1 MATRI
6 HKAYLQFSTLYR
18 EAATQAQYKALE
30 AGGKPRFNEMPLGLP
45 IPPICRYVQG
55 AVIDMTPLKPI
66 ATRIVTMPADTVR
79 DVLTK
84 LMVLCH
90 FCPDEPDVAHAM
102 KALFGTDN
110 RQGAIK
116 ALEAVI
122 EKQPKGVATFVT
134 IRDEL
139 KRFAA

>member
-6 HKAYLQFSTLYR
+6 HQAYLQFNRLYKDL
-18 EAATQAQYKALE
+18 ALQAQYKALE
-30 AGGKPRFNEMPLGLP
+30 NGGKPLFNEMPSGK
-45 IPPICRYVQG
+45 IPAICRFVEG
-55 AVIDMTPLKPI
+55 AVMDMTPLKPI
-66 ATRIVTMPADTVR
+66 ATRIVKLPADSVR

-102 KALFGTDN
+102 AALFGTDN

-116 ALEAVI
+116 ALDAVI

>member
-1 MATRI
+1 MTTRI
-6 HKAYLQFSTLYR
+6 HKAYLQFNKLYS
-18 EAATQAQYKALE
+18 EAVTQAFEKAL
-30 AGGKPRFNEMPLGLP
+30 ANGGKPIFNKLP
-45 IPPICRYVQG
+45 YDLPMKPICRAVEG
-55 AVIDMTPLKPI
+55 AEVDYTPLKPI
-66 ATRIVTMPADTVR
+66 ATRIVTMPAESVK

-90 FCPDEPDVAHAM
+90 FCPDEPDVARAM
-102 KALFGTDN
+102 AALFGMDN

-116 ALEAVI
+116 ALDTVI
-122 EKQPKGVATFVT
+122 EKQPKGAATFVA

>member
-1 MATRI
+1 
-6 HKAYLQFSTLYR
+6 
-18 EAATQAQYKALE
+18 
-30 AGGKPRFNEMPLGLP
+30 
-45 IPPICRYVQG
+45 
-55 AVIDMTPLKPI
+55 MTPLKPI

-102 KALFGTDN
+102 AALFSTDN

-116 ALEAVI
+116 ALDAVI

>member
-6 HKAYLQFSTLYR
+6 HKAYLQFSKLYR
-18 EAATQAQYKALE
+18 EAATQAQY
-30 AGGKPRFNEMPLGLP
+30 
-45 IPPICRYVQG
+45 
-55 AVIDMTPLKPI
+55 
-66 ATRIVTMPADTVR
+66 
-79 DVLTK
+79 
-84 LMVLCH
+84 
-90 FCPDEPDVAHAM
+90 
-102 KALFGTDN
+102 
-110 RQGAIK
+110 K